1 MKFTLFVAAV
11 AAQEAAVAGE
21 DCAMEPFI
29 CQNTGTLCAT
39 YTDSTAVEVST
50 CQDCIAEG
58 RLVTDSLGEVVPF
71 TCADDASE
79 EEASTSLYASAAAV
93 LAAASLMA

>member
-1 MKFTLFVAAV
+1 MKFCLFVAAV

-21 DCAMEPFI
+21 DCALEPFI

-39 YTDSTAVEVST
+39 YTDSSAVEVST
-50 CQDCIAEG
+50 CQDCLSET

-71 TCADDASE
+71 KCADDAE
-79 EEASTSLYASAAAV
+79 EEASTSLYASAAAI